1 MDVLSLIAKILN
13 LTDEQLE
20 TVGLK
25 VPSKNIFST
34 IISTFVPGEQK
45 EPTDVEVS
53 NVIYCTAL
61 HCSMALHCVVR

>member
-25 VPSKNIFST
+25 VPSKNIFSS
-34 IISTFVPGEQK
+34 IISSFVPGEQK
-45 EPTDVEVS
+45 EPTDAEVS
-53 NVIYCTAL
+53 KVMHVTAL
-61 HCSMALHCVVR
+61 QWHHFTCHNIT